1 MLLRRVTNDKKMHE
15 IWFRVN
21 DKHVC
26 FGLIE
31 FALIMGLNCSAYPH
45 ESKLNK
51 VLRKGENFHFKVT
64 KNKNITSTKL
74 ISLIKSNKLNKEQK
88 LKCSLVWF
96 VHSMLLA
103 HDRSKIVD
111 SNHIKMADDLDFFN
125 SYPWGKV
132 SFDLT

>member
-1 MLLRRVTNDKKMHE
+1 
-15 IWFRVN
+15 VN
-21 DKHVC
+21 DKPAC
-26 FGLIE
+26 FGLKE
-31 FALIMGLNCSAYPH
+31 FALITGLNCTTYIR

-51 VLRKGENFHFKVT
+51 VLRNGENFHFKVT
-64 KNKNITSTKL
+64 RNNNITGAKL
-74 ISLIKSNKLNKEQK
+74 MRLIKGNKLNKEQK
-88 LKCSLVWF
+88 LKWSLVLF
-96 VHSMLLA
+96 VHSMLLS